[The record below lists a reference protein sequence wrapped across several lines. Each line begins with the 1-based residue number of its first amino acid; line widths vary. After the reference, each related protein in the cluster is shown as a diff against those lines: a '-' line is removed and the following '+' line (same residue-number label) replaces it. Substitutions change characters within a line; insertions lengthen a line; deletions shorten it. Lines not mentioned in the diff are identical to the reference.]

1 MPPRPEDRKISNEMR
16 RAILNNCEFFPGLS
30 KPKLT
35 PGKNNEEFQALCEL
49 VNSKFPKHEHVT
61 AATVSETI
69 SVAKSSMLRKLKYLI
84 ETARLTKDEVEDRMK
99 TWEFYEDFKFY
110 RQNLHELEKELWEK
124 QAAGSVRSDGSVP
137 SSSAAPPTSSTPG
150 MPPKPDE
157 RKVSDEVRRAILK
170 NCENFPALTKPNLKP
185 SRHPEEFRKLC
196 ELVNKKFPKELHV
209 NAETTAKVI
218 SNAKT
223 TLTRKLKYLIEHHR
237 LTKSEVDDRMET
249 WEFYADFKFYRQNIH
264 DSEKKWWKEQAAKIA
279 PMTSDGSGSS
289 SSAASSAP
297 ASTSSTND
305 PTSSASGP
313 TPATPAPTPS
323 TSAPSH
329 GSSVARSAKL
339 QIQKLHM
346 SLVKKGRLTG
356 GLRSGNAVYARNSR
370 SALRAYQKK
379 HFDAAITKKP
389 STKKRPV
396 IIRSAA
402 LTAAISS
409 AAKLRKTGVR
419 INAPAPTRSN
429 APVTPSSV
437 SRSRFLN
444 GLAATNIIAMPTIT
458 RKRANQPEF
467 ARTARLAA
475 RMEQQEA
482 KTDDVDNS
490 PEPGPQLDT
499 PSSSTVVVRGAKRM
513 KIDLSSTLDRAGPSG
528 STPRATQTVAASVD
542 GTDVSQTVT
551 NAAGSSST
559 PRLAAG
565 PGPSTINAQKR
576 RVRKAPAVVRFT
588 KTGAAQP
595 ATPSVATTSAGDS
608 QVTVT
613 KAGKPMQA
621 RKTRVQAAVAAAAD
635 DAEERSTLPLAIVIA
650 NERSQVRSG
659 KDRIKILNKFVAE
672 IPEACTEAIR
682 AMKFGQRIRNRQY
695 PGIPDKKFLRNN
707 YAKYGSDESLTWPM
721 QAAFEMK
728 DHPKMWYVFF
738 EGWTIPY
745 RYEESQLKESGE
757 DTLEAGKIRR
767 DFLNKMSTMNVTK
780 DCLDQY
786 RYCGNKRKTDA
797 LFWDYEDLSYFHTK
811 IHFEDGLGPIF
822 YMNLS
827 KDCEKPP
834 TYSYTTTNIMDVKV
848 YNWCLRQK
856 MNWSIQKLDASKD
869 LNLESVEKK
878 TGCENPSG
886 CVCNR
891 RFAHLYEDIINL
903 QTENGLL
910 KVTGFNRDSPRISIE
925 CSDACG
931 CSHNC
936 PRRHLQR
943 GNKKALVVN
952 FEGSRKGMGLRAGA
966 HYKKGEYIG
975 EYTGI
980 LKEPVDGEDQSYEA
994 AVSLMAEP
1002 LVICSRKCGNIIRFM
1017 SHSCSPNAMFV
1028 VTWSR
1033 VKESDPLLPK
1043 IAVFATE
1050 DIKLGEEITICYWTA
1065 EDRDAAT
1072 QFVRCWCGSKN
1083 CIKNLPVIS

>member
-49 VNSKFPKHEHVT
+49 VNSKFPKHDHVT

-69 SVAKSSMLRKLKYLI
+69 SVAKSSMLRKLTHLI
-84 ETARLTKDEVEDRMK
+84 LVARITKDEVEDRMK
-99 TWEFYEDFKFY
+99 TWEFYDDFKFY
-110 RQNLHELEKELWEK
+110 RKNIHEAEKKLWEK
-124 QAAGSVRSDGSVP
+124 KAAGSVRSDGSGP
-137 SSSAAPPTSSTPG
+137 SSSVAPPTSSTPG
-150 MPPKPDE
+150 VPSKPDE
-157 RKVSDEVRRAILK
+157 RKVSDEMRRAILQ

-196 ELVNKKFPKELHV
+196 ELVNKKFPKEQHV
-209 NAETTAKVI
+209 NAKMAAVII

-223 TLTRKLKYLIEHHR
+223 ILTRKLRYLIQHHR
-237 LTKSEVDDRMET
+237 LTESEVEDRMKT
-249 WEFYADFKFYRQNIH
+249 WEFYSDFKFYRQNIH
-264 DSEKKWWKEQAAKIA
+264 QLEKELWEEQAVKNA
-279 PMTSDGSGSS
+279 PNVGSGSS
-289 SSAASSAP
+289 SSAP
-297 ASTSSTND
+297 ASTSSAPAQISSTTA
-305 PTSSASGP
+305 PTS
-313 TPATPAPTPS
+313 S
-323 TSAPSH
+323 TSAPTSSTSAPNQ
-329 GSSVARSAKL
+329 GSSIARSAKL

-402 LTAAISS
+402 LTAAITS
-409 AAKLRKTGVR
+409 AAKLRKTGVK
-419 INAPAPTRSN
+419 INAPAPTQSN
-429 APVTPSSV
+429 AAVTPSSV

-444 GLAATNIIAMPTIT
+444 GLAATNIIAMPTAVT

-482 KTDDVDNS
+482 KTDDVDTT
-490 PEPGPQLDT
+490 PEPTPQLDT

-513 KIDLSSTLDRAGPSG
+513 KIDLSSTPDQAGSSG
-528 STPRATQTVAASVD
+528 STPQAARNLAVSVD
-542 GTDVSQTVT
+542 DTNANRTAA

-559 PRLAAG
+559 PRLAAD

-576 RVRKAPAVVRFT
+576 RVRKAPAVGRFT
-588 KTGAAQP
+588 RTEAAQP
-595 ATPSVATTSAGDS
+595 ATPSVATTSTGDA
-608 QVTVT
+608 QVAVT
-613 KAGKPMQA
+613 KAGKPMKA
-621 RKTRVQAAVAAAAD
+621 RATRVQAAVAAATD

-659 KDRIKILNKFVAE
+659 KDRIKILKEFVADV
-672 IPEACTEAIR
+672 PEACTEAIR

-767 DFLNKMSTMNVTK
+767 DFLNTMSTMNVTK

-834 TYSYTTTNIMDVKV
+834 TYSYTTTNIMNVKV

-856 MNWSIQKLDASKD
+856 MNWSIQKLDASKQ
-869 LNLESVEKK
+869 LNLASVEKK

-891 RFAHLYEDIINL
+891 RFAHLYEDTINL

-1072 QFVRCWCGSKN
+1072 EFVRCWCGSKN